1 MKSSHASPAID
12 DAAVAAWFTEQVPSE
27 WIDAEPE
34 LTIDGDEILVVLT
47 IPDAELAG
55 EPTEEERAAAR
66 RAKIGNFREETR
78 GRRMEIAAA
87 AEVRF
92 ARKVSWGVRCG
103 DVGLLFTHLSVPAMT
118 RLRVR
123 ERVVLD
129 TLIDA
134 GVARSRSDALAWCVR
149 LVGKHLD
156 DWLQEL
162 RDALVHVEEVRQRG
176 PEA

>member
-1 MKSSHASPAID
+1 VKSNSTPPAVD
-12 DAAVAAWFTEQVPSE
+12 HAAVAAWFTDQVPAE

-34 LTIDGDEILVVLT
+34 LTIDADEILVVLH
-47 IPDAELAG
+47 IPDAELSG
-55 EPTEEERAAAR
+55 EPTDEEQGAAR
-66 RAKIGNFREETR
+66 RAKIANFREETR

-103 DVGLLFTHLSVPAMT
+103 DLGLLYTHLSIPAMT

-156 DWLQEL
+156 EWLQEL